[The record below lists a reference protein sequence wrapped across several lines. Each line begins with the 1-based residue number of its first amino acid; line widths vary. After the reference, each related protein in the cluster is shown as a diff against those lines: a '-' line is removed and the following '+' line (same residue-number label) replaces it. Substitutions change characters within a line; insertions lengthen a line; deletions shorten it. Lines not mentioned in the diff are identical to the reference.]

1 MNDRFVV
8 VDIETTGNA
17 LKKEDRIIQIGF
29 VVIEGGKVSERFST
43 FIQPER
49 DIPPFIQQ
57 LTGIDDTM
65 VHDAP
70 PFHHIAPMLVEKWE
84 GAYFVA
90 HNVHFDWAF
99 LQEEFIRSGVQPPT
113 CRLLDTVELA
123 RFLMPTQSSYKLSHL
138 AESLSFAHDRPHQAD
153 CDAEATAQLLL
164 FLLRKLSRLP
174 LVTLKQLRR
183 HSQPLKSELTAL
195 LNEFIAKKERT
206 VQLDESVVEYEG
218 IALKA
223 WFLPKHEERNKHVPS
238 FSQWLATN
246 PFVAPFE
253 YRDGQQQMM
262 IDVNEALQTC
272 QHALIEAGTGVG
284 KTIAYLLPAAFYAV
298 TKQRP
303 VVISTHTLQL
313 QKQMIEKE
321 LPRVAKLVPFSFTTA
336 MLKGKRNY
344 ISARKFAR
352 TLKHVDTN
360 YDIALTKCQLLVWLT
375 ETETGDVD
383 ELNLTAGGALFWE
396 EVHSDETN
404 EEHDFFVRAKEK
416 AKHAHVIITNH
427 SFVMHDLTAD
437 EKFLPPHEQ
446 LIIDEA
452 HHLEDVAAHF
462 FGRHV
467 SYEYVRLLW
476 TQMND
481 IAMMYQMGAL
491 RSLLGDLEY
500 ELNQLFQSLR
510 HYVLR
515 RQKGDG
521 RIRYRFVP
529 WKEYGKEWSGTME
542 LLMRIMSDVQQ
553 LSHMIG
559 DVPKEDVKPFT
570 TFIDILYTLQHLLTS
585 DDDDIVRWLEVD
597 TKAAVN
603 AVTVISQPLDL
614 AQFFADQ
621 LFSRKRSVI
630 LTSATLTTNNRFS
643 FMISRLGL
651 DDFYPFTRTI
661 PSPFSYEKQAAL
673 MVPTDLPTF
682 PSATVEQYAQQA
694 AQQIIRIAKHTKGR
708 MLVLF
713 TSYELLK
720 QTYAFAKQL
729 NDEQSFVLLAQGVS
743 GGNAAKLTR
752 HFQQFEQAILFGTS
766 SFWEGVDLP
775 GDGVTC
781 VVIVRLPFAPPDD
794 PVMAAKSDYIR
805 SKGGNPFYDLSL
817 PQAIL
822 RFKQG
827 FGRLIRTKEDRGIIF
842 VLDQRLLTASYSKY
856 FLQSLPPIRIY
867 HAPLAELLQHV
878 NEWL

>member
-17 LKKEDRIIQIGF
+17 PKKEDRIIQIGF
-29 VVIEGGKVSERFST
+29 VVIEGDKVKERFST
-43 FIQPER
+43 FVQPER

-57 LTGIDDTM
+57 LTGIDHTM

-70 PFHHIAPMLVEKWE
+70 PFQHIAAMLVEQWE

-90 HNVHFDWAF
+90 HNVQFDWAF
-99 LQEEFIRSGVQPPT
+99 LQEEFIRSGIQPPT

-123 RFLMPTQSSYKLSHL
+123 RFLMPTQSSYKLNHL
-138 AESLSFAHDRPHQAD
+138 AEALSLAHDRPHQAD
-153 CDAEATAQLLL
+153 HDAEATAQLLL
-164 FLLRKLSRLP
+164 FLLHKLSRLP

-183 HSQPLKSELTAL
+183 HSQPLKSDLTAL
-195 LNEFIAKKERT
+195 LDQFIAKKERSLQT
-206 VQLDESVVEYEG
+206 NESVLEYEG

-223 WFLPKHEERNKHVPS
+223 WDSPKRVDRHEHLPS
-238 FSQWLATN
+238 FLQWLATS

-253 YRDGQQQMM
+253 YREGQKQMM
-262 IDVNEALQTC
+262 DDVNYALQTC

-284 KTIAYLLPAAFYAV
+284 KTMAYLLPAVFYAV
-298 TKQRP
+298 KQQQP
-303 VVISTHTLQL
+303 IVVSTYTLQL

-321 LPRVAKLVPFSFTTA
+321 LPRVAQLVPFPFTTA
-336 MLKGKRNY
+336 VLKGKRNY
-344 ISARKFAR
+344 MSVRKFAR
-352 TLKHVDTN
+352 TLKHIDTN

-396 EVHSDETN
+396 DVHSDDTN
-404 EEHDFFVRAKEK
+404 EEYDFFVRAKEK

-437 EKFLPPHEQ
+437 EKFLPPYEQ

-467 SYEYVRLLW
+467 SYEYIRLLW
-476 TQMND
+476 TRMND
-481 IAMMYQMGAL
+481 IAMIHKMGAL

-521 RIRYRFVP
+521 RMRYRFVP
-529 WKEYGKEWSGTME
+529 WKEYGKEWSGTIE
-542 LLMRIMSDVQQ
+542 LLMRIMNDVQQ
-553 LSHMIG
+553 LSQMIN
-559 DVPKEDVKPFT
+559 DIPKEDVKPFT
-570 TFIDILYTLQHLLTS
+570 TFIDTLCTLQHLLTS

-597 TKAAVN
+597 AKAAVN

-614 AQFFADQ
+614 AHFFADQ

-630 LTSATLTTNNRFS
+630 LTSATLTTNARFS
-643 FMISRLGL
+643 FIISRLGL
-651 DDFYPFTRTI
+651 DDFYPFTRII

-682 PSATVEQYAQQA
+682 PSVTVEQYAEHV
-694 AQQIIRIAKHTKGR
+694 AQQVIRIARHTKGR

-720 QTYAFAKQL
+720 QTYAYAKQF
-729 NDEQSFVLLAQGVS
+729 NDDQFVLLAQGVS

-766 SFWEGVDLP
+766 SFWEGIDLP
-775 GDGVTC
+775 GSEVTC

-794 PVMAAKSDYIR
+794 PVMEAKSDYIR
-805 SKGGNPFYDLSL
+805 AKGGNPFYDLSL

-842 VLDQRLLTASYSKY
+842 VFDQRLLTASYSKY
-856 FLQSLPPIRIY
+856 FLQSLPPIHVY
-867 HAPLAELLQHV
+867 HAPLSELLQHV

>member
-1 MNDRFVV
+1 
-8 VDIETTGNA
+8 
-17 LKKEDRIIQIGF
+17 
-29 VVIEGGKVSERFST
+29 
-43 FIQPER
+43 
-49 DIPPFIQQ
+49 
-57 LTGIDDTM
+57 M

-99 LQEEFIRSGVQPPT
+99 LQEEFIRSGIQPPT

-123 RFLMPTQSSYKLSHL
+123 RFLMPTQSSYKLNHL
-138 AESLSFAHDRPHQAD
+138 AESLSLAHDRPHQAD

-164 FLLRKLSRLP
+164 FLLHKLSRLP

-183 HSQPLKSELTAL
+183 HSQALKSEWTAL
-195 LNEFIAKKERT
+195 LDQYITKKERSIQPNEET
-206 VQLDESVVEYEG
+206 VEYEG
-218 IALKA
+218 IALKK
-223 WFLPKHEERNKHVPS
+223 WISPKRTDYCEHIPS

-246 PFVAPFE
+246 PFVSPFE

-262 IDVNEALQTC
+262 EDVNDALQTC
-272 QHALIEAGTGVG
+272 QHAIIEAGTGIG
-284 KTIAYLLPAAFYAV
+284 KTMAYLLPAVFYAA
-298 TKQRP
+298 KQQQP

-321 LPRVAKLVPFSFTTA
+321 LPRVTQLVPFSFTTA
-336 MLKGKRNY
+336 VLKGKRNY
-344 ISARKFAR
+344 ISVKKFAR
-352 TLKHVDTN
+352 TLNDIDTN

-383 ELNLTAGGALFWE
+383 ELNLTAGGTLFWE
-396 EVHSDETN
+396 DVHSDDTN
-404 EEHDFFVRAKEK
+404 EEYDFFVRAKEQ
-416 AKHAHVIITNH
+416 AKHAHVVITNH

-437 EKFLPPHEQ
+437 EKFLPSYEQ

-476 TQMND
+476 IRMND
-481 IAMMYQMGAL
+481 IAMIHKMGAL

-510 HYVLR
+510 YYVLR

-529 WKEYGKEWSGTME
+529 WKEYGKEWNGTIE
-542 LLMRIMSDVQQ
+542 LLMRIMSTVQQ
-553 LSHMIG
+553 LVQMI
-559 DVPKEDVKPFT
+559 DDIPKEEIQPFT
-570 TFIDILYTLQHLLTS
+570 TFIDVLSTLQHLLMN
-585 DDDDIVRWLEVD
+585 DDDDVVRWLEVD
-597 TKAAVN
+597 AKAAVN

-614 AQFFADQ
+614 AHFFAEQ

-643 FMISRLGL
+643 FMIARLGL
-651 DDFYPFTRTI
+651 DDFYPLTRII

-673 MVPTDLPTF
+673 MVPNDVPTF
-682 PSATVEQYAQQA
+682 PSITVEQYAEHA
-694 AQQIIRIAKHTKGR
+694 AQQIIRIAEHAKGR

-720 QTYAFAKQL
+720 QTYTFAKQL

-766 SFWEGVDLP
+766 GFWEGVDLP
-775 GDGVTC
+775 GNEVTC

-794 PVMAAKSDYIR
+794 PVTEAKSDYIR
-805 SKGGNPFYDLSL
+805 AKGGNPFYDLSL

-856 FLQSLPPIRIY
+856 FLQSLPHIRIY
-867 HAPLAELLQHV
+867 HAPLTELLQHV

>member
-17 LKKEDRIIQIGF
+17 PKKEDRIIQIGF
-29 VVIEGGKVSERFST
+29 VVIEGDKVCESFST

-57 LTGIDDTM
+57 LTGIDHTM

-70 PFHHIAPMLVEKWE
+70 PFHYIAPMLVEKWK

-99 LQEEFIRSGVQPPT
+99 LQEEFIRSGIQPPT

-123 RFLMPTQSSYKLSHL
+123 RFLMPTQSSYKLNHL
-138 AESLSFAHDRPHQAD
+138 AEALSLAHDRPHQAD

-164 FLLRKLSRLP
+164 FLLHKLSRLP

-183 HSQPLKSELTAL
+183 HSQALKSELTAL
-195 LNEFIAKKERT
+195 LDQYITKKERSLQQNEET
-206 VQLDESVVEYEG
+206 IEYEG
-218 IALKA
+218 VALKK
-223 WFLPKHEERNKHVPS
+223 WFSPKRTDYRKHIPS

-246 PFVAPFE
+246 PFASPFE
-253 YRDGQQQMM
+253 YRDGQKQMM
-262 IDVNEALQTC
+262 EDVDYALQTC
-272 QHALIEAGTGVG
+272 QHALIEAGTGIG
-284 KTIAYLLPAAFYAV
+284 KTMAYLLPSVFYAV
-298 TKQRP
+298 KQQQP

-321 LPRVAKLVPFSFTTA
+321 LPRVTQLVPFSFTTA
-336 MLKGKRNY
+336 VLKGKRNY
-344 ISARKFAR
+344 ISVKKFAR
-352 TLKHVDTN
+352 TLDDIDTN

-383 ELNLTAGGALFWE
+383 ELNLTAGGTLFWE
-396 EVHSDETN
+396 DVYSDDTN
-404 EEHDFFVRAKEK
+404 EEYDFFVRAKEQ
-416 AKHAHVIITNH
+416 AKHAHIIITNH

-437 EKFLPPHEQ
+437 ENFLPPYER

-476 TQMND
+476 TRMND
-481 IAMMYQMGAL
+481 VAMMHKMGAL
-491 RSLLGDLEY
+491 RSFLGDLEY

-510 HYVLR
+510 YYVLR
-515 RQKGDG
+515 RQKGNG

-529 WKEYGKEWSGTME
+529 WKEYGKEWNGTIE
-542 LLMRIMSDVQQ
+542 LLMRIMSTVQQ
-553 LSHMIG
+553 LSQMI
-559 DVPKEDVKPFT
+559 DDIPKEERKPFT
-570 TFIDILYTLQHLLTS
+570 TFIDVLSTLQHLLTS

-597 TKAAVN
+597 AKAAVN
-603 AVTVISQPLDL
+603 AITVISQPLDL
-614 AQFFADQ
+614 AHFFAEQ

-643 FMISRLGL
+643 FMIARLGL
-651 DDFYPFTRTI
+651 DDFYPFTRII

-682 PSATVEQYAQQA
+682 PAVAVEQYAEHA
-694 AQQIIRIAKHTKGR
+694 AQQIIRIAEHTKGR

-720 QTYAFAKQL
+720 QTYTFVKQL

-775 GDGVTC
+775 GNEVTC

-794 PVMAAKSDYIR
+794 PVMKAKSDYIR
-805 SKGGNPFYDLSL
+805 AKGGNPFYDLSL

-827 FGRLIRTKEDRGIIF
+827 FGRLIRTKEDRGMIF

-856 FLQSLPPIRIY
+856 FLQSLPPIRVY

>member
-17 LKKEDRIIQIGF
+17 PKKEDRIIQIGF
-29 VVIEGGKVSERFST
+29 VVIEGDRVCERFST

-49 DIPPFIQQ
+49 DIPLFIQQ
-57 LTGIDDTM
+57 LTGIDHTM

-138 AESLSFAHDRPHQAD
+138 AEALSLAHDRPHQAD
-153 CDAEATAQLLL
+153 YDAEATAQLLL
-164 FLLRKLSRLP
+164 YLLHKLSRLP

-183 HSQPLKSELTAL
+183 HSQPLKSDLTAL
-195 LNEFIAKKERT
+195 LDRFIVQKERSLPT
-206 VQLDESVVEYEG
+206 DESFVEYEG
-218 IALKA
+218 IALKK
-223 WFLPKHEERNKHVPS
+223 WLSPKRADRHEHIPS
-238 FSQWLATN
+238 FSQWLATC
-246 PFVAPFE
+246 PFAAPYE
-253 YRDGQQQMM
+253 YRHGQQQMM
-262 IDVNEALQTC
+262 SDVNEALQTC
-272 QHALIEAGTGVG
+272 QHALIEAGTGIG
-284 KTIAYLLPAAFYAV
+284 KTMAYLLPAAFYAV
-298 TKQRP
+298 KQQRP

-313 QKQMIEKE
+313 QKQMVEKE
-321 LPRVAKLVPFSFTTA
+321 LPRVAQLVPFSCITA
-336 MLKGKRNY
+336 VLKGKRNY

-396 EVHSDETN
+396 DVHSDETN
-404 EEHDFFVRAKEK
+404 DEHDFFIRAKER
-416 AKHAHVIITNH
+416 AKHAHLIITNH

-437 EKFLPPHEQ
+437 EKFLPSYEQ

-476 TQMND
+476 TRMND
-481 IAMMYQMGAL
+481 IATIQQMGAL
-491 RSLLGDLEY
+491 RSFLADIEY

-529 WKEYGKEWSGTME
+529 WKEYGKEWNGIVE

-553 LSHMIG
+553 LSYMI
-559 DVPKEDVKPFT
+559 DEMQKEDAKPFT
-570 TFIDILYTLQHLLTS
+570 TFIDVLSTLQHLLMS

-597 TKAAVN
+597 AKAAVN

-614 AQFFADQ
+614 AHFFADQ

-630 LTSATLTTNNRFS
+630 LTSATLTTNDRFS
-643 FMISRLGL
+643 FMIARLGL
-651 DDFYPFTRTI
+651 DDFYPLTRII

-673 MVPTDLPTF
+673 MVPSDVPTF
-682 PSATVEQYAQQA
+682 PSVTVEQYAEQA
-694 AQQIIRIAKHTKGR
+694 AQQIIRIAEHMKGR

-720 QTYAFAKQL
+720 QTYTFAKQL

-775 GDGVTC
+775 GNEVTC

-794 PVMAAKSDYIR
+794 PVIAAKSDYIR
-805 SKGGNPFYDLSL
+805 AKGGNPFYDLSL

-856 FLQSLPPIRIY
+856 FLQSLPSIRIY
-867 HAPLAELLQHV
+867 HAPLAELLQYV
-878 NEWL
+878 NEWI

>member
-17 LKKEDRIIQIGF
+17 PKKEDRIIQIGF

-43 FIQPER
+43 FVQPER
-49 DIPPFIQQ
+49 DIPLFIQQ
-57 LTGIDDTM
+57 LTGIDHAM

-70 PFHHIAPMLVEKWE
+70 PFQHIAAMLVEQWE

-90 HNVHFDWAF
+90 HNVQFDWAF
-99 LQEEFIRSGVQPPT
+99 LQEEFIRSGIQPPT

-123 RFLMPTQSSYKLSHL
+123 RFLMPTQSSYKLNHL
-138 AESLSFAHDRPHQAD
+138 AEALSLAHDRPHQAD
-153 CDAEATAQLLL
+153 YDAEATAQLLL
-164 FLLRKLSRLP
+164 FLLHKLSRLP

-183 HSQPLKSELTAL
+183 HSQPLKSDLTAL
-195 LNEFIAKKERT
+195 LDKFISKKERSLQT
-206 VQLDESVVEYEG
+206 NESVVEYEG

-223 WFLPKHEERNKHVPS
+223 WDSPKRVDRPEHLPS
-238 FSQWLATN
+238 FLQWFATN

-253 YRDGQQQMM
+253 YREGQKQMM
-262 IDVNEALQTC
+262 DDVNYALQTC

-284 KTIAYLLPAAFYAV
+284 KTMAYLLPVVFYAV
-298 TKQRP
+298 KQQQP
-303 VVISTHTLQL
+303 IVVSTYTLQL

-321 LPRVAKLVPFSFTTA
+321 LPRVAQLVPFPFTTA
-336 MLKGKRNY
+336 VLKGKRNY
-344 ISARKFAR
+344 MSVRKFAR
-352 TLKHVDTN
+352 TLKRIDTN

-396 EVHSDETN
+396 DVHSDDTN
-404 EEHDFFVRAKEK
+404 EEYDFFVRAKEK

-437 EKFLPPHEQ
+437 EKFLPPYEQ

-467 SYEYVRLLW
+467 SYEYIRLLW
-476 TQMND
+476 TRMND
-481 IAMMYQMGAL
+481 IAMIHKMGAL

-521 RIRYRFVP
+521 RIRYRFIP
-529 WKEYGKEWSGTME
+529 WKEYGKEWSGTIE
-542 LLMRIMSDVQQ
+542 LLMRIMNDVQQ
-553 LSHMIG
+553 LSQMIN
-559 DVPKEDVKPFT
+559 DIPKEDVKPFT
-570 TFIDILYTLQHLLTS
+570 TFIDTLCTLQHLLTS

-597 TKAAVN
+597 AKAAVN

-614 AQFFADQ
+614 AHFFADQ

-630 LTSATLTTNNRFS
+630 LTSATLTTNARFS
-643 FMISRLGL
+643 FIISRLGL
-651 DDFYPFTRTI
+651 DDFYPFTRII

-682 PSATVEQYAQQA
+682 PSVTVEQYAEHA
-694 AQQIIRIAKHTKGR
+694 AQQVIRIARHTRGR

-720 QTYAFAKQL
+720 QTYVYAKQF
-729 NDEQSFVLLAQGVS
+729 NDDQFVLLAQGVS

-766 SFWEGVDLP
+766 SFWEGIDLP
-775 GDGVTC
+775 GSEVTC

-794 PVMAAKSDYIR
+794 PVMEAKSDYIR
-805 SKGGNPFYDLSL
+805 AKGGNPFYDLSL

-842 VLDQRLLTASYSKY
+842 VFDQRLLTASYSKY
-856 FLQSLPPIRIY
+856 FLQSLPPIRVY
-867 HAPLAELLQHV
+867 HAPLLELLQHV